1 MDIYMPMST
10 TRRHN
15 KLTTMFSGS
24 IIDLIR
30 KNKVNSFQEECA
42 LVYWG
47 TKKSSSGFSLVDVT
61 KIEDKNKF
69 IENTIL
75 ELEYVQPDFVL
86 FKNNIFLENNRQ
98 TRTAGQPDLIVEVW
112 SESNS
117 INDRAFLQN
126 LYATSEIT
134 EHWYIDQDSNEV
146 SCYYGN
152 EQIDNQNITNI
163 LLTRDGLE
171 FDLRHLT
178 I

>member
-10 TRRHN
+10 TKRHN
-15 KLTTMFSGS
+15 KITTMFSGS

-30 KNKVNSFQEECA
+30 KNEVNSFQEECA

-47 TKKSSSGFSLVDVT
+47 TKKNCYGFNLVDVR
-61 KIEDKNKF
+61 KIEDKDNF
-69 IENTIL
+69 AENIIL

-86 FKNNIFLENNRQ
+86 FKNNLFIENKRQ

-112 SESNS
+112 SESNTM
-117 INDRAFLQN
+117 NDRAFLQN

-134 EHWYIDQDSNEV
+134 EHWYVEQDLNEV
-146 SCYYGN
+146 ICYYGN
-152 EQIDNQNITNI
+152 ERLENQYLTNI
-163 LLTRDGLE
+163 LVTRDGLK
-171 FDLRHLT
+171 FDLRYLA